1 MATKK
6 VVGNPTPRVEGED
19 KVTGRAKYAADVTL
33 PGMLWGRLLRSP
45 IPSGRIK
52 RIDASRARQLR
63 GVKAVVSGEDVTGL
77 KIGRRLYDMP
87 ILADGVVRFIGEKVA
102 AVAAESEMI
111 AEQALEL
118 IEVEYEELEPVLDPV
133 KAMEPSAPI
142 IHPDVVTYK
151 GLPDKLAAPS
161 NDFIYKTWKKGDLG
175 IGFKQA
181 DLIVENTFTTNQVH
195 QAYIEPHSCVVK
207 ADPSGGAEIWAC
219 SKVPYAI
226 REQVANAVRVAPEKL
241 VVHPVYIGGDFGGK
255 GDFMDIAVCYF
266 LSLKSGHPVKMVM
279 DYDEEFVAGNPRHSS
294 IIKVKTGVKKDGTL
308 IAHHMEFIFDSGA
321 YGAFKPN
328 AFLNGPHLSAGPYNI
343 PHVFIEEHMVY
354 TNKIPCGHM
363 RAPGDPQGFFANESQ
378 LDLVARKLGMEPAQF
393 RKKNLMHD
401 GDVDP
406 IGEEVDYIKAEET
419 LQKALQESGYYKPKP
434 KNVGRGIAMVQ
445 WLTNSGYGSVALKL
459 DEKGAITLSSAML
472 DQGAGTYTLLCEIVA
487 EELKVPLERIRVE
500 TLDTN
505 LGVKDTGVGGSR
517 ATRVYGNAAYDA
529 AIKAVD
535 EIKKSAAEHMGCP
548 PDELV
553 LAGGAVLH
561 KRAERRMTYPELV
574 KAKGSPISVLGSYS
588 DTSKV
593 HEASMCAQVA
603 EVEVD
608 PETGQV
614 KLKKFISTHNTG
626 TVLNPLMHQGQIEGG
641 AVMGIGY
648 ALMEQLMIE
657 DGKVATANFGDYK
670 IPTIKD
676 IPPLKTSV
684 TENPRGSGPYNS
696 MAIGETS
703 NIPVAAAI
711 ANAVEDAVGVR
722 ITELPITSEKV
733 LAALRKA

>member
-19 KVTGRAKYAADVTL
+19 KVTGRAKYAADITL

-378 LDLVARKLGMEPAQF
+378 LDLVARKLGMEPAAF
-393 RKKNLMHD
+393 RKKNLMRD

-529 AIKAVD
+529 AMKAVD

-553 LAGGAVLH
+553 LAGGAVLD

>member
-6 VVGNPTPRVEGED
+6 VVGNPTPRVEGAD
-19 KVTGRAKYAADVTL
+19 KVTGRAKYAADITL

-181 DLIVENTFTTNQVH
+181 DLIVENTFTTKHVH

-207 ADPSGGAEIWAC
+207 ADPLGGAEIWAC

-255 GDFMDIAVCYF
+255 GSFMDVAVCYF

-308 IAHHMEFIFDSGA
+308 VAHHMEFIFDSGA

-328 AFLNGPHLSAGPYNI
+328 AFLNGPHACAGPYNI
-343 PHVFIEEHMVY
+343 PHVLIEEHMVY

-378 LDLVARKLGMEPAQF
+378 LDLVARKLGMEPAAF

-406 IGEEVDYIKAEET
+406 IGEQVDYIKAEET

-445 WLTNSGYGSVALKL
+445 WLTNSGYG
-459 DEKGAITLSSAML
+459 
-472 DQGAGTYTLLCEIVA
+472 
-487 EELKVPLERIRVE
+487 
-500 TLDTN
+500 
-505 LGVKDTGVGGSR
+505 
-517 ATRVYGNAAYDA
+517 
-529 AIKAVD
+529 
-535 EIKKSAAEHMGCP
+535 
-548 PDELV
+548 
-553 LAGGAVLH
+553 
-561 KRAERRMTYPELV
+561 
-574 KAKGSPISVLGSYS
+574 
-588 DTSKV
+588 
-593 HEASMCAQVA
+593 
-603 EVEVD
+603 
-608 PETGQV
+608 
-614 KLKKFISTHNTG
+614 
-626 TVLNPLMHQGQIEGG
+626 
-641 AVMGIGY
+641 
-648 ALMEQLMIE
+648 
-657 DGKVATANFGDYK
+657 
-670 IPTIKD
+670 
-676 IPPLKTSV
+676 
-684 TENPRGSGPYNS
+684 
-696 MAIGETS
+696 
-703 NIPVAAAI
+703 
-711 ANAVEDAVGVR
+711 
-722 ITELPITSEKV
+722 
-733 LAALRKA
+733 